1 MVNGALSFKPNPI
14 FLTPIAS
21 ADRQRPDSS
30 AMSFACA
37 MAWVGA
43 IGPDFY
49 GADDAWGRR
58 LAGGG
63 DVVHKP
69 CARAKR
75 KAPAGRE
82 IAEIRAESCLAT
94 PLSGIE
100 SREAA
105 FEIGLEVLDIL
116 QSDVEPQGWA
126 AGRPF
131 GGCTIARA
139 VEWNDEALEAAPRV
153 AHAE

>member
-37 MAWVGA
+37 MAWIGA
-43 IGPDFY
+43 SGPDYY

-69 CARAKR
+69 CAREAKS
-75 KAPAGRE
+75 AGWSGNSRD
-82 IAEIRAESCLAT
+82 RAESCWLPA
-94 PLSGIE
+94 LSGIE

-131 GGCTIARA
+131 AGCTIARA

>member
-1 MVNGALSFKPNPI
+1 
-14 FLTPIAS
+14 
-21 ADRQRPDSS
+21 
-30 AMSFACA
+30 MSLLVQ
-37 MAWVGA
+37 WLGLGS
-43 IGPDFY
+43 GPDYY
-49 GADDAWGRR
+49 GADDAWGGR

-82 IAEIRAESCLAT
+82 IAEIEPRVVWLPA
-94 PLSGIE
+94 LSGIE

-116 QSDVEPQGWA
+116 QSDVEPQGRA